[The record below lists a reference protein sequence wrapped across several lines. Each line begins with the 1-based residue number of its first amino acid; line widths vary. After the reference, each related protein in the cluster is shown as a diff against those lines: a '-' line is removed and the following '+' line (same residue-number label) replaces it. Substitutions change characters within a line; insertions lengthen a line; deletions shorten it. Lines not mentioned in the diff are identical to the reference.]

1 MTFRERWD
9 SWSRNDRIIACI
21 SLPAL
26 ILAGL
31 FVVAAIIVAAMVNN
45 PKLFLELLFS
55 AWVLMILA
63 AGVFLWCREK

>member
-26 ILAGL
+26 ILASAL
-31 FVVAAIIVAAMVNN
+31 VVAATIVVAVMGN
-45 PKLFLELLFS
+45 PKLFLELLFL
-55 AWVLMILA
+55 AWGLMLLA